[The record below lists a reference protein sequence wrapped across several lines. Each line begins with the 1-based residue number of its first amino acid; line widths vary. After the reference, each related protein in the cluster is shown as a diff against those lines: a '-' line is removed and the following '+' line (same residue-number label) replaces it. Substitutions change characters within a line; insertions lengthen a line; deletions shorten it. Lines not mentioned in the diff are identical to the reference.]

1 MRVNVTWL
9 LTLFTALRAKSFD
22 SVYAVRAHTIILI
35 HVIKSM
41 FKDTSVLRDA
51 TYPTINGGTIL
62 NAGCDLTINHHISTI
77 REP

>member
-1 MRVNVTWL
+1 
-9 LTLFTALRAKSFD
+9 
-22 SVYAVRAHTIILI
+22 
-35 HVIKSM
+35 M

-62 NAGCDLTINHHISTI
+62 NAGRDLTINHHIPTI